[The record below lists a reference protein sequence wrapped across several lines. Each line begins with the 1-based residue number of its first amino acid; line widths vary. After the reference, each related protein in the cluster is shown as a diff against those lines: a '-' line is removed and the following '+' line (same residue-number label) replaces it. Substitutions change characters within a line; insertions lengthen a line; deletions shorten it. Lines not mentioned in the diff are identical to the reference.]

1 MIQCN
6 YAVRRLYGKDFVR
19 IMKRSL
25 LLAMILIML
34 INSCL
39 GFVSC
44 GSNGEPENVFTPTAE
59 IVNKDGADAVITYVI
74 DDGDKATGTFAK
86 QMLQKYQNLSFSFAV
101 PTKNFATLTE
111 SSDGSEYVMTED
123 GKYVYTQTSTQQETV
138 NFWKDILRSGESEM
152 VSHTHTHAFWGTND
166 NGGEFEYVKNNSTTV
181 EKATMPKGSSTKEL
195 YASKQLLEELFPK
208 SEFAKQN
215 PLTLIGA
222 GISVRTEDFK
232 VEGENKTITTYL
244 TYFNKILLEAIEKLD
259 YIGGRGTFQVTNT
272 TASKDRVVMPSKLKN
287 ATNRRAVS
295 AYMIVHANRGTDSI
309 ENWTAFIDHAIDQGG
324 WASYCIHKI
333 VTPDKQ
339 TGHYILQEDA
349 EELFRYSASKNVWTA
364 TFTDALIYYSQWST
378 ATVRCVMEEGAVK
391 VTLTDREDDEIFN
404 MPMTVKVTLPKEWS
418 TASCNGEALDIRY
431 DYNNKPYVYVNITP
445 NGDSAVITGAPA
457 QA

>member
-1 MIQCN
+1 
-6 YAVRRLYGKDFVR
+6 
-19 IMKRSL
+19 MKRSL
-25 LLAMILIML
+25 LLAMIFAML
-34 INSCL
+34 INGCL

-44 GSNGEPENVFTPTAE
+44 GANNEPENVFTPTAE
-59 IVNKDGADAVITYVI
+59 IVNKNGADAVITYVI

-86 QMLQKYQNLSFSFAV
+86 KMLERYENLSFSFAI
-101 PTKNFATLTE
+101 PTKHFATLTE
-111 SSDGSEYVMTED
+111 NSDHTEYVMTED
-123 GKYVYTQTSTQQETV
+123 GKYVYTQDSNQTETV
-138 NFWKDILRSGESEM
+138 NFWKDILNTGRNEI

-166 NGGEFEYVKNNSTTV
+166 DGGEFEYVKNNSTVIDKGTV
-181 EKATMPKGSSTKEL
+181 PKGSSTKEL

-208 SEFAKQN
+208 SEFANQN

-222 GISVRTEDFK
+222 GIGVRMADFK
-232 VEGENKTITTYL
+232 VESENKTVL
-244 TYFNKILLEAIEKLD
+244 TYHTYFTKILNKAIENGD

-272 TASKDRVVMPSKLKN
+272 ADSSKRVVLPSALKN
-287 ATNRRAVS
+287 KDSRRNIA

-309 ENWTAFIDHAIDQGG
+309 GNWTAFIDHAIDQGG

-339 TGHYILQEDA
+339 TGHYILEKDA

-378 ATVRCVMEEGAVK
+378 ATVKCVMENDAVK
-391 VTLTDREDDEIFN
+391 VTLTDREDNELFN
-404 MPMTVKVTLPKEWS
+404 MPMTIKVSVPKEWA
-418 TASCNGEALDIRY
+418 TASCNGAELEIKY
-431 DYNNKPYVYVNITP
+431 DYNNKPYVYVDVTP
-445 NGDSAVITGAPA
+445 NSDSVLITGAPA

>member
-1 MIQCN
+1 
-6 YAVRRLYGKDFVR
+6 
-19 IMKRSL
+19 MKRSL
-25 LLAMILIML
+25 LLAITLVMI

-39 GFVSC
+39 GLVSC
-44 GSNGEPENVFTPTAE
+44 GKSDEPENTFTPTAE

-74 DDGDKATGTFAK
+74 DDGDKATGTFAQK
-86 QMLQKYQNLSFSFAV
+86 MLGRYQNLSFSFAI

-111 SSDGSEYVMTED
+111 NSGNTEYVMTED
-123 GKYVYTQTSTQQETV
+123 GKYTYTQTSAQQDNV
-138 NFWKDILRSGESEM
+138 NFWKDILNTGRNEI

-166 NGGEFEYVKNNSTTV
+166 DGGEFEYVKNNSTVIDKGTV
-181 EKATMPKGSSTKEL
+181 PKGSSTKEL
-195 YASKQLLEELFPK
+195 YASKQILEELFPK
-208 SEFAKQN
+208 SEFANQN

-222 GISVRTEDFK
+222 GIGVRMADFK
-232 VEGENKTITTYL
+232 VESENKTIPTYL
-244 TYFNKILLEAIEKLD
+244 TYFNKILNKAMQDGD

-272 TASKDRVVMPSKLKN
+272 TDSKSRVILPSAIKTAEK
-287 ATNRRAVS
+287 RRSIA

-339 TGHYILQEDA
+339 TGHYILEEDA

-378 ATVRCVMEEGAVK
+378 ATVKCTLENDAVN
-391 VTLTDREDDEIFN
+391 VTLTDKEDDELFN
-404 MPMTVKVTLPKEWS
+404 MPMTVKVTIPKEWA
-418 TASCNGEALDIRY
+418 TASCNGAELDIKY
-431 DYNNKPYVYVNITP
+431 DHNNKPYVYVNVVP
-445 NGDSAVITGAPA
+445 NGESAVITGASA